1 MIRKGDELEEDFE
14 KFCEDEE
21 KWIEMKGLTKEEKEE
36 MEQDDG
42 LRSLDYLEEM
52 LEKSEAFFDCNQSL
66 FEEKTIK
73 FTLTNKKNTNFK
85 FV

>member
-1 MIRKGDELEEDFE
+1 MIGKGDEVEEDFE

-42 LRSLDYLEEM
+42 LRSLDYLE
-52 LEKSEAFFDCNQSL
+52 
-66 FEEKTIK
+66 
-73 FTLTNKKNTNFK
+73 
-85 FV
+85 